1 MSTQRRDPSVI
12 RIEHQFGKLA
22 DDLLRRGE
30 RIPCTLEERQRGLLE
45 VQRRI
50 DLMLRIVTEER
61 LKH

>member
-1 MSTQRRDPSVI
+1 MI
-12 RIEHQFGKLA
+12 RIEQQFGKLA
-22 DDLLRRGE
+22 DDLLRRVE